1 MNGWADEWVGICV
14 NRWAQEWVLGEEP
27 SDNLYLRKR
36 TLPLWS
42 HVWGRWKF
50 LLPHPPWHVLHP
62 EHHREAQSLPVYRVC
77 SFGGGGWQVSHGDP
91 KKGLRNSRKKLALSG
106 NKIGGLLR
114 VGARGGVGR
123 SSPRTP
129 HSFLLSLSLPPGNPW
144 QVHTDTAGTCSMLC
158 LITVEGPGR

>member
-1 MNGWADEWVGICV
+1 MGTGMGV
-14 NRWAQEWVLGEEP
+14 R
-27 SDNLYLRKR
+27 RR
-36 TLPLWS
+36 TLRQSVFEEENSTFMVSCLGQVEVFTPTPSLACTPS
-42 HVWGRWKF
+42 RTPQRSPILACVQG
-50 LLPHPPWHVLHP
+50 LLI
-62 EHHREAQSLPVYRVC
+62 R
-77 SFGGGGWQVSHGDP
+77 GGGSWQVSHGDP

-114 VGARGGVGR
+114 VGTRGGVGR